1 MDIINKIK
9 RLKKPKA
16 PWHKYYEKN
25 ERTIDTPEESIY
37 NYFEKQIKDKDF
49 YSQIAYDYFGTVA
62 TFRQLLNDIDK
73 AARAFRCQGIR
84 EGDVVTVCMPNTP
97 EGVTCLYALNKIGAI
112 ANFVHPLSG
121 EEEIKHYLTANK
133 SVMLVMID
141 MCYEKV
147 KNVIH
152 ETDVYKTIVV
162 SAKDSMPFLMGL
174 GYTFTKGFK
183 IKKPKASQEYIYWKD
198 FIQKGRNYHGKYVFD
213 TPKDHPAVILHS
225 GGTTGT
231 PKGIV
236 LTNGNFTSLIEQAK
250 VVFSDIRPGDRALGI
265 LPIFHGFGLA
275 VNVYALQCLGCKV
288 VLLPQFDAGGFKKLL
303 VKQRPNIVLGV
314 PTLYEA
320 LLKIN
325 DKDFDLSFIKYIIS
339 GGDTINLPLERKIN
353 AYLREHGCRT
363 RIAQGYG
370 MTESVA
376 PTAVAWGDA
385 NKEGSIGIPL
395 PGNYYKVVRPGTQ
408 EEVEQG
414 EDGEICVCGPT
425 VMMGYLDNERETN
438 EVLQMHKDGYIW
450 LHTGDIGY
458 MDEDGVFFFRQRLK
472 RMIISSGYNVYPQQ
486 IETIIEDHEAVL
498 KCTVIGV
505 PHPYKVE
512 VPKAYIVLRD
522 GYKASLGIKA
532 EIKELCK
539 KNLAKFSVPYDYEFR
554 ESLPKTKIGKVDFR
568 ELARQEAE
576 RQEKEKK

>member
-1 MDIINKIK
+1 MGIINAIK
-9 RLKKPKA
+9 RWKKPKA

-25 ERTIDTPEESIY
+25 ERTIETPEESIY
-37 NYFEKQIKDKDF
+37 NYFEKQIRDKDF
-49 YSQIAYDYFGTVA
+49 YSATAYDYFGTTC
-62 TFRQLLNDIDK
+62 TFRQFLNDIDK

-152 ETDVYKTIVV
+152 ETDVYKTVVV

-198 FIQKGRNYHGKYVFD
+198 FIQKGKNYHGKYVFD

-250 VVFSDIRPGDRALGI
+250 IVFKDIRPGDRALGI

-275 VNVYALQCLGCKV
+275 VNVYTLQCLGAKV

-303 VKQRPNIVLGV
+303 VKQRPNVILGV

-325 DKDFDLSFIKYIIS
+325 DKDLDLSFLKYIIS

-353 AYLREHGCRT
+353 AYLREHGSRS

-395 PGNYYKVVRPGTQ
+395 PGNYYKIVRPGTQ

-486 IETIIEDHEAVL
+486 IETIIEEHEAVL
-498 KCTVIGV
+498 KCTVIGI

-522 GYKASLGIKA
+522 GYKASLGIKS

>member
-16 PWHKYYEKN
+16 PWSKYYKKS
-25 ERTIDTPEESIY
+25 ERTIDVPDKSIY
-37 NYFEKQIKDKDF
+37 TYFEEAVLQF
-49 YSQIAYDYFGTVA
+49 PNMLAYDYFGTTC
-62 TFRQLLNDIDK
+62 TFKRFLSDIDK
-73 AARAFRCQGIR
+73 CARAFRSQGIR

-97 EGVTCLYALNKIGAI
+97 EGITCFYALNKIGAI
-112 ANFVHPLSG
+112 ANMVHPLSG
-121 EEEIKHYLTANK
+121 EQEIKHYLISNK

-147 KNVIH
+147 KNIIN

-174 GYTFTKGFK
+174 GYSFTKGFK
-183 IKKPKASQEYIYWKD
+183 IKKPKASPDYMYWKD
-198 FIQKGRNYHGKYVFD
+198 FINKGKNYHGRYCFE

-225 GGTTGT
+225 GGTTGN

-236 LTNGNFTSLIEQAK
+236 LSNGNFTALVEQAK
-250 VVFSDIRPGDRALGI
+250 IVFRDVEPGDSIFTI

-275 VNVYALQCLGCKV
+275 VNVLATQCLGCKN
-288 VLLPQFDAGGFKKLL
+288 VLIPQFDAKNFDKMMNKHRPTILL
-303 VKQRPNIVLGV
+303 CV
-314 PTLYEA
+314 PTFFENM
-320 LLKIN
+320 LKF
-325 DKDFDLSFIKYIIS
+325 DKLDLSYVKHLIS

-353 AYLREHGCRT
+353 LYLKEHGCRAK
-363 RIAQGYG
+363 IAQGYG

-376 PTAVAWGDA
+376 ATAVAWGEA
-385 NKEGSIGIPL
+385 NKEGSVGIPL
-395 PGNYYKVVRPGTQ
+395 PGNYYKIVRPGTQ
-408 EEVEQG
+408 DEVETG
-414 EDGEICVCGPT
+414 EDGEICICGPT
-425 VMMGYLDNERETN
+425 VMMGYLDNEKETN

-450 LHTGDIGY
+450 LHSGDIGY
-458 MDEDGVFFFRQRLK
+458 MDEDGCIFYRQRLK
-472 RMIISSGYNVYPQQ
+472 RMIVSSGYNVYPQQ
-486 IETIIEDHEAVL
+486 IESVIEEHEAVL

-512 VPKAYIVLRD
+512 VPKAYIVLKS
-522 GYKASLGIKA
+522 GYKASLSIKS

-539 KNLAKFSVPYDYEFR
+539 INLSKFAIPKDYEFR

-576 RQEKEKK
+576 RQEKNK

>member
-16 PWHKYYEKN
+16 PWHKYYEKGEN
-25 ERTIDTPEESIY
+25 IVDVPEDSIY
-37 NYFEKQIKDKDF
+37 NYLERQVREKDF
-49 YSQIAYDYFGTVA
+49 YSSIAYDYYGTTC

-73 AARAFRCQGIR
+73 CARAFRCQGIR

-97 EGVTCLYALNKIGAI
+97 EGIICFYALNKIGAI
-112 ANFVHPLSG
+112 GNFVHPLSG
-121 EEEIKHYLTANK
+121 EQEIKHYLTANK
-133 SVMLVMID
+133 SVMLVMAD

-147 KNVIH
+147 KNVIRD
-152 ETDVYKTIVV
+152 TDVYKTIVV
-162 SAKDSMPFLMGL
+162 SVKDSMPFFMGL
-174 GYTFTKGFK
+174 GYQVTRGYK
-183 IKKPKASQEYIYWKD
+183 IKKPKSSQEYMYWKD
-198 FIQKGRNYHGKYVFD
+198 FITKGKQYNGKYVFD

-250 VVFSDIRPGDRALGI
+250 IVFKDIRPGDRALGI

-288 VLLPQFDAGGFKKLL
+288 VLIPQFDAGGFKKLL
-303 VKQRPNIVLGV
+303 NKQRPNIILGV

-320 LLKIN
+320 LMKIN
-325 DKDFDLSFIKYIIS
+325 DNEFDLSYIKYLIS

-353 AYLREHGCRT
+353 TYLREHGCRT

-425 VMMGYLDNERETN
+425 VMMGYLDNEKETN

-472 RMIISSGYNVYPQQ
+472 RMIVSSGYNVYPQQ
-486 IETIIEDHEAVL
+486 IETIIETHEAVL

-512 VPKAYIVLRD
+512 VPKAYIVLKD

-532 EIKELCK
+532 EIKDLCK

-576 RQEKEKK
+576 RQEKNK

>member
-1 MDIINKIK
+1 MDFINKLK

-16 PWHKYYEKN
+16 PWSKYYEKG
-25 ERTIDTPEESIY
+25 ETAVEVPEESIY
-37 NYFEKQIKDKDF
+37 NYFEKQVREKEF
-49 YSQIAYDYFGTVA
+49 FNESAYDYFGTVVSY
-62 TFRQLLNDIDK
+62 RQFLNDIDK

-97 EGVTCLYALNKIGAI
+97 EGITCLYALNKIGAI

-152 ETDVYKTIVV
+152 ETDVYKTVVV
-162 SAKDSMPFLMGL
+162 SAKDSMPFLLGL
-174 GYTFTKGFK
+174 GYTFTKGLK

-198 FIQKGRNYHGKYVFD
+198 FIQKGRNYNGKYVFE

-236 LTNGNFTSLIEQAK
+236 LTNGNFTSFVEQAK
-250 VVFSDIRPGDRALGI
+250 IVFKDIAPGDRALGI

-275 VNVYALQCLGCKV
+275 VNMYTLHCLGARIN
-288 VLLPQFDAGGFKKLL
+288 LIPQFDAGSFKKTLN
-303 VKQRPNIVLGV
+303 KQRPNIILGV

-320 LLKIN
+320 LLKLN
-325 DKDFDLSFIKYIIS
+325 DNDLDLSYIKYIIS

-353 AYLREHGCRT
+353 TFLREHGCRT
-363 RIAQGYG
+363 KIAQGYG

-376 PTAVAWGDA
+376 ATAVAWGEA
-385 NKEGSIGIPL
+385 NKEGSICIPL

-438 EVLQMHKDGYIW
+438 EMLQQHKDGYIW

-486 IETIIEDHEAVL
+486 IETIIEEHEAVL
-498 KCTVIGV
+498 KCTVIGI
-505 PHPYKVE
+505 PHKYKVE

-522 GYKASLGIKA
+522 GYKESLGLKS

>member
-174 GYTFTKGFK
+174 GYTFTKG
-183 IKKPKASQEYIYWKD
+183 
-198 FIQKGRNYHGKYVFD
+198 
-213 TPKDHPAVILHS
+213 
-225 GGTTGT
+225 
-231 PKGIV
+231 
-236 LTNGNFTSLIEQAK
+236 
-250 VVFSDIRPGDRALGI
+250 
-265 LPIFHGFGLA
+265 
-275 VNVYALQCLGCKV
+275 
-288 VLLPQFDAGGFKKLL
+288 
-303 VKQRPNIVLGV
+303 
-314 PTLYEA
+314 
-320 LLKIN
+320 
-325 DKDFDLSFIKYIIS
+325 
-339 GGDTINLPLERKIN
+339 
-353 AYLREHGCRT
+353 
-363 RIAQGYG
+363 
-370 MTESVA
+370 
-376 PTAVAWGDA
+376 
-385 NKEGSIGIPL
+385 
-395 PGNYYKVVRPGTQ
+395 
-408 EEVEQG
+408 
-414 EDGEICVCGPT
+414 
-425 VMMGYLDNERETN
+425 
-438 EVLQMHKDGYIW
+438 
-450 LHTGDIGY
+450 
-458 MDEDGVFFFRQRLK
+458 
-472 RMIISSGYNVYPQQ
+472 
-486 IETIIEDHEAVL
+486 
-498 KCTVIGV
+498 
-505 PHPYKVE
+505 
-512 VPKAYIVLRD
+512 
-522 GYKASLGIKA
+522 
-532 EIKELCK
+532 
-539 KNLAKFSVPYDYEFR
+539 
-554 ESLPKTKIGKVDFR
+554 
-568 ELARQEAE
+568 
-576 RQEKEKK
+576 

>member
-1 MDIINKIK
+1 MDFINKLK

-16 PWHKYYEKN
+16 PWSKYYGKGETTV
-25 ERTIDTPEESIY
+25 EIPEESIY
-37 NYFEKQIKDKDF
+37 SYFEKQVREKEF
-49 YSQIAYDYFGTVA
+49 FNELAYDYFGTVV
-62 TFRQLLNDIDK
+62 TFRQFLNDIDK

-97 EGVTCLYALNKIGAI
+97 EGITCLYALNKIGAI

-152 ETDVYKTIVV
+152 ETDVYKTVVV
-162 SAKDSMPFLMGL
+162 SAKDSMPFLLGL
-174 GYTFTKGFK
+174 GYTFTKGLK

-198 FIQKGRNYHGKYVFD
+198 FIQKGRNYNGKYVFE

-231 PKGIV
+231 PKGII
-236 LTNGNFTSLIEQAK
+236 LTNGNFTSLVEQAK
-250 VVFSDIRPGDRALGI
+250 IVFKDIVPGDRTLGI

-275 VNVYALQCLGCKV
+275 VNMYALHCLGTKV
-288 VLLPQFDAGGFKKLL
+288 NLIPQFDAGSFKKTLN
-303 VKQRPNIVLGV
+303 KQKPNIILGV

-320 LLKIN
+320 LLKLN
-325 DKDFDLSFIKYIIS
+325 DNDLDLSYIKFIIS

-353 AYLREHGCRT
+353 TFLREHGCRT

-376 PTAVAWGDA
+376 ASAVAWGEA

-438 EVLQMHKDGYIW
+438 EMLQQHKDGYIW

-486 IETIIEDHEAVL
+486 IETVIEEHEAVL
-498 KCTVIGV
+498 KCTVIGI
-505 PHPYKVE
+505 PHKYKVE

-522 GYKASLGIKA
+522 GYKASLGLKG